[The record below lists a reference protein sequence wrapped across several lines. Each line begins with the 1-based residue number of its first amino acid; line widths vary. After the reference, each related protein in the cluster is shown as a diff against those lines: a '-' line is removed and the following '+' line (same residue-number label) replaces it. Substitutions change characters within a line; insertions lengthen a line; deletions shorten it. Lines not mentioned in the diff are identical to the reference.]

1 MVVISIPLP
10 TLKINKKMQNDLNKK
25 KAEFLKNIMS
35 HPKLSRVFSDA
46 LSSPIGSTKREQS
59 KSILSIMKKLRGIK
73 NDGQGG
79 PGMPYVSSPS
89 TNPVSANTK
98 NDYSNLIIFPAAP
111 KFKTRTET
119 KKQDGQG
126 GPTDFSSVSI
136 GFDKDFIKNI
146 KNPPR
151 LPKSPFASEQN
162 ASLPESSYFSQK
174 PNFGFSGFTNIKD
187 FPNLSNLSINANPQ
201 VQTQDKSLT
210 GFNAPAPKLGEGY
223 VTEKMNYPFSQK
235 ETPAVQGP
243 QREPV
248 TGTTPSSTAGVQ
260 GTGAKPSITSPTT
273 PSPQIPMTQEEKIRA
288 QAQSA
293 VNQGTGAGF
302 FAQGIADAKFEGGLG
317 AYLDKLDTKLKT
329 DFNIDSLES
338 SLSDMSSLK
347 QNFVPTMENYIRGK
361 DQYLKS
367 VDSLLDQANDSYL
380 KMDLGNPE
388 VKKQADT
395 YIAYLNTLK
404 GRQNQ
409 SYGKLLNNAISDYN
423 ADFERMQ
430 NNYNNVYKQYNDKIT
445 RREAFAKDEYNTL
458 YTRMSDLYNDLQD
471 APIRQIQTELMKE
484 QLIAANLANINK
496 KIIEGASDI
505 WGGVK
510 EYKDEIVDSKNNLLP
525 SDILNL
531 PSAYQKVT
539 SAGKSPLGLTNLVA
553 MGMAT
558 GLSNAKA
565 EGDEEKQL
573 TLISDYRNM
582 INDLASVE
590 GGLTYAKQLGA
601 TFERVSNSAIN
612 SYVFNNVDNFKQSL
626 ASLVRG
632 SYLSKNDK
640 DGWLDANST
649 LDKKILGDVYDA
661 VKMSQNQSEVY
672 SKNPS
677 LLFTKDAQGN
687 NVYKNIS
694 DVPNEI
700 ISKNISTRLSKMWE
714 AELDIISA
722 SSSE

>member
-1 MVVISIPLP
+1 
-10 TLKINKKMQNDLNKK
+10 MQNDLNKK

-79 PGMPYVSSPS
+79 PGMSYMSSPS

-126 GPTDFSSVSI
+126 GLNDFGNFNNNNFDFNQPKTYTAPEPPQKPFAAIPPAVKKVI
-136 GFDKDFIKNI
+136 GAVGEVGYRTGEVLGAL
-146 KNPPR
+146 NPFTGKQDIVFSG
-151 LPKSPFASEQN
+151 LVSPFGTYKESTPSVLGKYASPQKEMTDY
-162 ASLPESSYFSQK
+162 SLPSSIQ
-174 PNFGFSGFTNIKD
+174 G
-187 FPNLSNLSINANPQ
+187 
-201 VQTQDKSLT
+201 
-210 GFNAPAPKLGEGY
+210 
-223 VTEKMNYPFSQK
+223 VTKQP
-235 ETPAVQGP
+235 VQGP
-243 QREPV
+243 QKEPV
-248 TGTTPSSTAGVQ
+248 TGTTPSSTVDVQ
-260 GTGAKPSITSPTT
+260 GTGAKPSITPTPT

-430 NNYNNVYKQYNDKIT
+430 NNYNNVYKQYNDTIT
-445 RREAFAKDEYNTL
+445 RKGTIAQSEYNTL
-458 YTRMSDLYNDLQD
+458 YTTMGDLYNNLQD
-471 APIRQIQTELMKE
+471 APTRQIQTELMKE

-510 EYKDEIVDSKNNLLP
+510 EYKDEVVDSKNNLLP

-531 PSAYQKVT
+531 PSMYQKVI
-539 SAGKSPLGLTNLVA
+539 SAGKSPLGVTNLVA

-565 EGDEEKQL
+565 EGDEKKQL

-590 GGLTYAKQLGA
+590 GGLAYAKQLGA
-601 TFERVSNSAIN
+601 TFERISNSAIN

-626 ASLVRG
+626 DSLVRN

-677 LLFTKDAQGN
+677 LLFTKDEQGN
-687 NVYKNIS
+687 NVYKKIS

-714 AELDIISA
+714 AEIGIISA
-722 SSSE
+722 SSSK